1 MLYSSECIL
10 CTKFIMIL
18 ISFDRKT
25 AGMKIHQQGHIMH
38 SVTFTIVTY
47 NSIPINFEI
56 KLNDTL

>member
-1 MLYSSECIL
+1 
-10 CTKFIMIL
+10 MIL